1 MRVEWRVW
9 SLSLL
14 LCSLTPAVS
23 KELQAAAR
31 LPKPPYVVPVVVV
44 CYFPVAGDSID
55 INVTGDWGRSLAYTR
70 AKTDS
75 LTRRIAECLEQG
87 SRFRAY
93 KDPLAKP
100 SLKYRILKTYEFFE
114 PLPLRFKPGHLLPV
128 PDYYA
133 VVTRIDV
140 RYWVEKKGVKEIWL
154 WAYHGGKLDLWE
166 SNMAGPFGDVSNSD
180 RDPTDLPT
188 LRKTY
193 TVYHYNY
200 QRGLS
205 EAIED
210 HMHQIEAVLNYV
222 DGRDVTPEEQ
232 WPELLFWGKF
242 VGSDKSHK
250 IVRPGCGWAH
260 YPPNAERDYDWKN
273 PRLVWTDLEDWR
285 PDGTGTK
292 RQVNCERWNCNSLD
306 WFMLWMQSLPG
317 WGNGLEY
324 QGRPLTNWWIFIGDF
339 DAAMKRGLKLVQ

>member
-1 MRVEWRVW
+1 MRVQAVEGLTLVVDPEPAHGQGASASWAAR
-9 SLSLL
+9 SRGATNMAAPPPSGGRGQACKQIKQLFLLRGSLL
-14 LCSLTPAVS
+14 LPEVVT
-23 KELQAAAR
+23 
-31 LPKPPYVVPVVVV
+31 LPP
-44 CYFPVAGDSID
+44 
-55 INVTGDWGRSLAYTR
+55 T
-70 AKTDS
+70 
-75 LTRRIAECLEQG
+75 
-87 SRFRAY
+87 
-93 KDPLAKP
+93 
-100 SLKYRILKTYEFFE
+100 SLKAAKQYLLKLTSQ
-114 PLPLRFKPGHLLPV
+114 GV
-128 PDYYA
+128 PYYA

-140 RYWVEKKGVKEIWL
+140 KYWVEKKGVKEIWL

-193 TVYHYNY
+193 TVSHYNY

-232 WPELLFWGKF
+232 WSELLFWGKF

>member
-1 MRVEWRVW
+1 MR
-9 SLSLL
+9 LL
-14 LCSLTPAVS
+14 AKQSVVCTMACCLLR
-23 KELQAAAR
+23 AAPDAHAAGR
-31 LPKPPYVVPVVVV
+31 MPKPPYIVPVVVV

-55 INVTGDWGRSLAYTR
+55 VAVTGDWGRGLAFTR

-75 LTRRIAECLEQG
+75 LSARIAQLMEEG

-93 KDPLAKP
+93 KNPTAKP
-100 SLKYRILKTYEFFE
+100 SLKYTIVHKYEFLE
-114 PLPLRFKPGHLLPV
+114 PLPLRFKPGHALPV

-133 VVTRIDV
+133 VVQRIDV
-140 RYWVEKKGVKEIWL
+140 KYWVEKRGVKEIWL

-188 LRKTY
+188 LARTY
-193 TVYHYNY
+193 TLYHYNY

-210 HMHQIEAVLNYV
+210 HMHQIEALLNFI
-222 DGRDVTPEEQ
+222 DGRDITPEDE
-232 WPELLFWGKF
+232 WSKLLFWGKF
-242 VGSDKSHK
+242 VGSDKTHK

-260 YPPNAERDYDWKN
+260 YPPNGERDYDWKN
-273 PRLVWTDLEDWR
+273 PRMVWTDLEDWR
-285 PDGTGTK
+285 PDGTGRRT
-292 RQVNCERWNCNSLD
+292 QMNCERWNCNSLD
-306 WFMLWMQSLPG
+306 WFLLWMQSLPG
-317 WGNGLEY
+317 ADNGLVYE
-324 QGRPLTNWWIFIGDF
+324 GRPLTNWWIFIGDF